1 MNPTAP
7 AEHLLDLAIQ
17 FTRHNDDLARLRVTL
32 ARHGLSGSSPA
43 TALTDHAAFTQR
55 LANAALDIVE
65 VLKAQPMYLS
75 PAIRTVYARVWQLA
89 YLVSDST
96 DHLLDAVNII
106 DDARAAIPGPT
117 GVPLSHKEA
126 LGEAGRRV
134 DLVRDL
140 TALGGGDAVATA
152 ELYVTDRRRWGVP
165 PPHQPPSLSPTQHA
179 ALRAVAQ
186 GEVTIANGKPHL
198 HRDGIRLS
206 ISTIR
211 SPESSGLV
219 TRAPCPLLLHDERI
233 HLTPDGRRGLTA
245 TFGRQ
250 QALKPTT
257 TRPAARPATRTARAP
272 TR

>member
-1 MNPTAP
+1 M
-7 AEHLLDLAIQ
+7 
-17 FTRHNDDLARLRVTL
+17 
-32 ARHGLSGSSPA
+32 
-43 TALTDHAAFTQR
+43 
-55 LANAALDIVE
+55 DIVD

-106 DDARAAIPGPT
+106 DDTRAGIPGPT
-117 GVPLSHKEA
+117 GIPLSHKEV

-134 DLVRDL
+134 ELVRDL
-140 TALGGGDAVATA
+140 TALGAPDAVATA
-152 ELYVTDRRRWGVP
+152 ELFVTDRRRWGAP
-165 PPHQPPSLSPTQHA
+165 PLHQPPSLSPTQHA

-211 SPESSGLV
+211 SLESAGLV
-219 TRAPCPLLLHDERI
+219 ARAPCPLLLHDERI

-245 TFGRQ
+245 TFGRERPP
-250 QALKPTT
+250 KPTT
-257 TRPAARPATRTARAP
+257 TRAAGRPVTTAARTP